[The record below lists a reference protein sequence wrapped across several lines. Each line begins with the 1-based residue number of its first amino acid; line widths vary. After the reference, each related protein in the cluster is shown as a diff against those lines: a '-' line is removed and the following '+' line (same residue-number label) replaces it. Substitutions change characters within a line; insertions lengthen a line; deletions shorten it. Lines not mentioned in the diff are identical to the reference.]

1 MNFSNYHSRLRIKWL
16 FFIFAILLLL
26 VGFFFLNNTINDIR
40 KEERKKVLLWADA
53 VQQRNELLDYA
64 SQLFSKL
71 QEEELQ
77 KVELWKESQQLIME
91 VEDSQFLTFLL
102 NIISNNKNI
111 PIVLTDVNMQVI
123 TSMNLDNGPQIGET
137 FSSQYNPIFSKYEP
151 LQIFY
156 KNKLINYIYYSDSQI
171 FNELQQMINN
181 MIHSFIV
188 EVTQNAVSV
197 PVVITNSDTT
207 EIFSYGNITEKRVK
221 ELQSDSVKVFVQE
234 RMSENQAIPIV
245 INQKKTGLI
254 FYEES
259 ELITKLRYYPIIILF
274 ISIIILIGAYLTFR
288 SFEKHEK
295 DQLWVGMSK
304 ETAHQL
310 GTPISSLMAW
320 LELLKMKDLEP
331 EIVCEID
338 KDITRL
344 NTIASRFSKI
354 GSNPNLTRENIV
366 SIVQNAATYMKNRSS
381 KDTTYVFHTEQ
392 DKIYVMANTA
402 LIEWVVE
409 NIWKNAIDAMQG
421 SGTLTIE
428 IGQENNH
435 VTIDITDTGKGLPR
449 NKFKTIFKPG
459 FTTKSR
465 GWGLGLSLAQRII
478 QEYHHGKISVKSSEI
493 DKGTTIR
500 INLPIVNV

>member
-1 MNFSNYHSRLRIKWL
+1 MNISNYHSRLRIKWL
-16 FFIFAILLLL
+16 FFTFAIILLLA
-26 VGFFFLNNTINDIR
+26 GFLFLNTTINDIR
-40 KEERKKVLLWADA
+40 KEERQKVLLWADA

-64 SQLFSKL
+64 SQLFEKL

-111 PIVLTDVNMQVI
+111 PIILTDASLHVI
-123 TSMNLDNGPQIGET
+123 TTMNLQDGPQIGEK
-137 FSSQYNPIFSKYEP
+137 FSTQQTTLFSKYEP
-151 LQIFY
+151 LQISY
-156 KNKLINYIYYSDSQI
+156 KGKLINYIYYSDSQI

-181 MIHSFIV
+181 MIHSFIID
-188 EVTQNAVSV
+188 VTQNAVSV
-197 PVVITNSDTT
+197 PVVITNNDTT
-207 EIFSYGNITEKRVK
+207 EIFSYGNISDKRVK
-221 ELQSDSVKVFVQE
+221 ELQSDSVKFFVQE

-245 INQKKTGLI
+245 LNQKKAALI

-259 ELITKLRYYPIIILF
+259 ELITKLKYYPIIIF
-274 ISIIILIGAYLTFR
+274 IISIIILIGAYLTFR

-331 EIVCEID
+331 EIVSEID
-338 KDITRL
+338 KDINRL

-354 GSNPNLTRENIV
+354 GSNPNLSKENIV
-366 SIVQNAATYMKNRSS
+366 AIVQNSATYMRNRSS
-381 KDTTYVFHTEQ
+381 KDTTYVFHTQQ
-392 DKIYVMANTA
+392 DEIFVMANTA
-402 LIEWVVE
+402 LIEWVIE

-421 SGTLTIE
+421 AGTLTIE
-428 IGQENNH
+428 IGEDNNLA
-435 VTIDITDTGKGLPR
+435 TIDITDTGKGLPR

-459 FTTKSR
+459 YTTKSR
-465 GWGLGLSLAQRII
+465 GWGLGLSLAQRIV
-478 QEYHHGKISVKSSEI
+478 QEYHHGKILVKTSEV
-493 DKGTTIR
+493 DKGTTFR
-500 INLPIVNV
+500 ICLPIAR

>member
-16 FFIFAILLLL
+16 FFIFAIILLFI
-26 VGFFFLNNTINDIR
+26 GFFFLNSTINDIR

-53 VQQRNELLDYA
+53 VEQRNKLLDYA
-64 SQLFSKL
+64 SQLFGKL

-111 PIVLTDVNMQVI
+111 PIVLTDANLHVI
-123 TSMNLDNGPQIGET
+123 TTMNLTDGPQIGET
-137 FSSQYNPIFSKYEP
+137 FSNSTLFSKYEP
-151 LQIFY
+151 LQLFY

-171 FNELQQMINN
+171 FNEIQQMIND
-181 MIHSFIV
+181 MVHSFIV

-197 PVVITNSDTT
+197 PVVITNNDTT
-207 EIFSYGNITEKRVK
+207 EIFSYGNISDKRVK

-259 ELITKLRYYPIIILF
+259 ELITKLRYYPIIILI

-320 LELLKMKDLEP
+320 LELLKMKNLEP
-331 EIVCEID
+331 EIVSEID
-338 KDITRL
+338 KDINRL

-366 SIVQNAATYMKNRSS
+366 TIVQNAANYMKNRSP
-381 KDTTYVFHTEQ
+381 KDITYVFHTQQNE
-392 DKIYVMANTA
+392 ISVLANSS
-402 LIEWVVE
+402 LIEWVIE

-421 SGTLTIE
+421 FGSLTIE
-428 IGQENNH
+428 IAQENNH
-435 VTIDITDTGKGLPR
+435 TTIDISDTGKGLPR

-459 FTTKSR
+459 YTTKSR

-500 INLPIVNV
+500 ISLPVVQ